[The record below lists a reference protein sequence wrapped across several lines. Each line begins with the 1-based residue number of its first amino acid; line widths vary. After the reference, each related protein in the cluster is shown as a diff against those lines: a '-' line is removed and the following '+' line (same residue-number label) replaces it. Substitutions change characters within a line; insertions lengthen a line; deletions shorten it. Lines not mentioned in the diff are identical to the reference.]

1 VAITKAIGSMV
12 RAHGASAVARKAV
25 QRRDG
30 LYKMFSGR
38 SNPPLDK
45 TLAILLALDIQL
57 NAKPVRRLVELGLTA
72 TPKAS
77 PTERLKAA
85 RVSVSQRG

>member
-1 VAITKAIGSMV
+1 
-12 RAHGASAVARKAV
+12 
-25 QRRDG
+25 
-30 LYKMFSGR
+30 
-38 SNPPLDK
+38 
-45 TLAILLALDIQL
+45 L